1 MVPAT
6 PAKRKPISEVVNTS
20 PLWKVHLYRNFGDL
34 EISGTIIRD
43 IGTMMTVGKEFVKV
57 VVVSGQNFLLKDH
70 LEDAGLL

>member
-1 MVPAT
+1 LVPAT

-57 VVVSGQNFLLKDH
+57 VVIFRAKFSAEGPP
-70 LEDAGLL
+70 